1 MNENET
7 PIQSISKA
15 RPSCQVTSVC
25 LPTACMVVAGCSEGE
40 LALWDL
46 RETSAVHHQL
56 REEEEEG
63 VLRRAPTYVSQGSH
77 ASKVRMSLHL
87 FHSFR
92 LYYASCRWCQ
102 CDIFKMEK
110 VHRPLSQR
118 KEVYHLLKSDLLFKI
133 LLSPRP
139 GCLPTGLS
147 GDPRQGGSVDGVGHS
162 EGLHHPAGTC
172 SLGPGGNDLGG
183 QSDADGNWM
192 TMFFLEPV
200 SFG

>member
-1 MNENET
+1 MNENEAT
-7 PIQSISKA
+7 IQSISKA

-40 LALWDL
+40 VALWDL

-118 KEVYHLLKSDLLFKI
+118 KEV
-133 LLSPRP
+133 
-139 GCLPTGLS
+139 
-147 GDPRQGGSVDGVGHS
+147 
-162 EGLHHPAGTC
+162 
-172 SLGPGGNDLGG
+172 
-183 QSDADGNWM
+183 
-192 TMFFLEPV
+192 
-200 SFG
+200 

>member
-1 MNENET
+1 M
-7 PIQSISKA
+7 
-15 RPSCQVTSVC
+15 C

-56 REEEEEG
+56 REEEQEG

-102 CDIFKMEK
+102 YDIFKMEK

-118 KEVYHLLKSDLLFKI
+118 KEV
-133 LLSPRP
+133 
-139 GCLPTGLS
+139 
-147 GDPRQGGSVDGVGHS
+147 
-162 EGLHHPAGTC
+162 
-172 SLGPGGNDLGG
+172 
-183 QSDADGNWM
+183 
-192 TMFFLEPV
+192 
-200 SFG
+200 